1 MRAPLMHLAE
11 GGFLSSSSEGG
22 APQILSTEEEE
33 YSKEKE
39 GYSIDPLPG
48 FNNAPGFMS
57 TVSRLD
63 PMINSYLQDPIP
75 YVPYVAPVAPT
86 PYVPSPE
93 GGESSDPVAWY
104 NSQTDAEASQ
114 GLDDAVSTADQA
126 AAISQSQFGVNETFG
141 DGTPDP
147 EDNSISGPTAD
158 MGLGDIN
165 TDNDDPSNNTGP
177 SDDDGNAPSDDS
189 ENEDDNTSTGE
200 DWNEGGRIP
209 PLYAATGSGVTQG
222 LADSLNQTTLQSVL
236 DSIKETVVGK
246 GFDIFSGIPNL
257 GSTVFGLNTGMS
269 NKAEVDK
276 IHELQ
281 GFKDP
286 SFKDYFTGI
295 VPGLEHFGVNT
306 PQSDFKDKVYDSKI
320 ANNNIYGPPDP
331 TITTKDIETS
341 LGINTIPPVTIETLP
356 PVPFEPPIITIPEV
370 KIEQLQTESDKDKA
384 ADVAQQ
390 AANDAVNTSSGYTDT
405 SNNYG
410 GNDNDDGGSTPGDS
424 SGSYGG
430 VGDYNMG
437 GLIPPPNIPK
447 RKIDMKFNIMLDP
460 LG

>member
-11 GGFLSSSSEGG
+11 GGFLSSSSEGD
-22 APQILSTEEEE
+22 APQILSTEEE
-33 YSKEKE
+33 
-39 GYSIDPLPG
+39 GYSSDPLPG

-63 PMINSYLQDPIP
+63 PMIHSYLQDPIP
-75 YVPYVAPVAPT
+75 YVPYVPPVVT
-86 PYVPSPE
+86 TLYVPNPE
-93 GGESSDPVAWY
+93 GGESSDDSYGP
-104 NSQTDAEASQ
+104 NSYAIGIE
-114 GLDDAVSTADQA
+114 DDVVGITNDNQLSPST
-126 AAISQSQFGVNETFG
+126 STNPNETNV
-141 DGTPDP
+141 DT
-147 EDNSISGPTAD
+147 NSSGAVGSSG
-158 MGLGDIN
+158 GLGGGGDE
-165 TDNDDPSNNTGP
+165 SS
-177 SDDDGNAPSDDS
+177 SDGSSSDAGGATEGVGDY
-189 ENEDDNTSTGE
+189 NM
-200 DWNEGGRIP
+200 GGRIP

-222 LADSLNQTTLQSVL
+222 LADSLNQTTKEGVLDFLTDSVL
-236 DSIKETVVGK
+236 GRSL
-246 GFDIFSGIPNL
+246 DIFSGVPNL

-269 NKAEVDK
+269 NKAEVEK

-281 GFKDP
+281 GLKDP
-286 SFKDYFTGI
+286 SFLDYVKGTI
-295 VPGLEHFGVNT
+295 PGLNTVFGVNT

-437 GLIPPPNIPK
+437 GLIPPPNMPK

>member
-22 APQILSTEEEE
+22 APQILSKEEEE

-39 GYSIDPLPG
+39 GYSINPLPG

-93 GGESSDPVAWY
+93 GGESSDDSYGP
-104 NSQTDAEASQ
+104 NSYAIGIE
-114 GLDDAVSTADQA
+114 DDVVGITNDTPLSPLTSTNP
-126 AAISQSQFGVNETFG
+126 NETNVDTNSSGAVGSSG
-141 DGTPDP
+141 DLGGAYGPGGEP
-147 EDNSISGPTAD
+147 EQDS
-158 MGLGDIN
+158 
-165 TDNDDPSNNTGP
+165 NDDNNGNDSNTGGGGA
-177 SDDDGNAPSDDS
+177 DDYGGQFNA
-189 ENEDDNTSTGE
+189 
-200 DWNEGGRIP
+200 GGKIP

-246 GFDIFSGIPNL
+246 GFDYLSGVPNL

-295 VPGLEHFGVNT
+295 VPGLEYFGVNT

-341 LGINTIPPVTIETLP
+341 LGINTIPSVKVETLP
-356 PVPFEPPIITIPEV
+356 PVPFEPPIITIPNV
-370 KIEQLQTESDKDKA
+370 KREQLQTDSDKDKA
-384 ADVAQQ
+384 ADAAQQ
-390 AANDAVNTSSGYTDT
+390 AANNSVNTSSGYGNT

-410 GNDNDDGGSTPGDS
+410 GGDDSDSNNGGETPGDS

>member
-1 MRAPLMHLAE
+1 MRSPLMHLAE
-11 GGFLSSSSEGG
+11 GGFLSSSSEGD

-33 YSKEKE
+33 YSN
-39 GYSIDPLPG
+39 DPLPG
-48 FNNAPGFMS
+48 FNNTPGFMS

-63 PMINSYLQDPIP
+63 PMINSYIQDPIP

-86 PYVPSPE
+86 SYVPNPE
-93 GGESSDPVAWY
+93 GGESSDDSYGP
-104 NSQTDAEASQ
+104 NSYAIGIE
-114 GLDDAVSTADQA
+114 DDVVGITNDNQLSPST
-126 AAISQSQFGVNETFG
+126 STNPNET
-141 DGTPDP
+141 
-147 EDNSISGPTAD
+147 
-158 MGLGDIN
+158 N
-165 TDNDDPSNNTGP
+165 TDNNSSGAVGSSGGLSDTYGGGTEGTDPS
-177 SDDDGNAPSDDS
+177 DS
-189 ENEDDNTSTGE
+189 NSTAGVS
-200 DWNEGGRIP
+200 DWNKGGRIP
-209 PLYAATGSGVTQG
+209 PLYAATGSGVTQE

-236 DSIKETVVGK
+236 DSLKETVVGK
-246 GFDIFSGIPNL
+246 GLDIFSGIPNL
-257 GSTVFGLNTGMS
+257 GSTVFGINTGMS

-286 SFKDYFTGI
+286 SFKEYFTGI